1 MNCKTVCTANLLKD
15 IHMVYSNKPLF
26 LSSRQPAPLFADDIV
41 LNEEWTVPENP
52 QNVKNAL

>member
-1 MNCKTVCTANLLKD
+1 
-15 IHMVYSNKPLF
+15 MVYSNKPLF